1 VNYIYAICLDPL
13 TRFFHALRW
22 TVFLW
27 FLNGSYA
34 FLVGNNYKWPQREKS
49 RGGGGEVQWHQW
61 SFDKNLVAQIH
72 TLWNKRN
79 DKIHHGVR
87 LLAHSVCVSVQ
98 YLLFYFSVCSVK
110 TAKWGHSEYSYHPNA
125 SGNNADYRGAGAQ
138 REIGVSLWQMQALS
152 SSTECWRP
160 WTVLSC
166 PGHRII
172 PMYFGVNKFI
182 NYGPIVGVFCL

>member
-1 VNYIYAICLDPL
+1 MPRPSDAFLPCSPMNSFPL
-13 TRFFHALRW
+13 VLE
-22 TVFLW
+22 W
-27 FLNGSYA
+27 FLR
-34 FLVGNNYKWPQREKS
+34 VPS
-49 RGGGGEVQWHQW
+49 RQQLQMAPKGEIEGGGGEVQWHQW